1 MLIFLVAADAVA
13 VAVNTITVVVVVDVV
28 VDVVV
33 GGIEG
38 DFESFSS
45 WFRDI
50 LNLGRLVRTD
60 AVFAFA

>member
-28 VDVVV
+28 VV
-33 GGIEG
+33 GIEG

-45 WFRDI
+45 WFCDI

>member
-13 VAVNTITVVVVVDVV
+13 VAVNTITVVVVDVDVV
-28 VDVVV
+28 VV
-33 GGIEG
+33 GIEG

-45 WFRDI
+45 WFCDI

>member
-1 MLIFLVAADAVA
+1 MPIFLVAADAVA
-13 VAVNTITVVVVVDVV
+13 VAVNTITVVVVVV

-33 GGIEG
+33 VGIEG

-45 WFRDI
+45 WFCDI